1 MFEVEEHKRRRKKS
15 RNEKKLKKMQRQ
27 ARGCG
32 GKNKEEIETQ
42 RMSHI
47 AVERNRRR
55 LMNDHLCV
63 LRSIMPESY
72 VQKGDQ
78 ASIVGGAINYVRE
91 LEHLL
96 LTLEVKKMSVV
107 KEKKSSDTREEANG
121 RSFLNPRFS
130 SRLSQNNVDV
140 TLVYSHANIRILVPK
155 KRGQLM
161 RIVAGFQALG
171 FTVQHL
177 NVTAL
182 EDPMVLYCFSAKLE
196 EGCSLTSADDIAGAV
211 LHVLSLIEG

>member
-1 MFEVEEHKRRRKKS
+1 MSSGVSLLVCFELFLFV
-15 RNEKKLKKMQRQ
+15 
-27 ARGCG
+27 
-32 GKNKEEIETQ
+32 
-42 RMSHI
+42 
-47 AVERNRRR
+47 
-55 LMNDHLCV
+55 D
-63 LRSIMPESY
+63 
-72 VQKGDQ
+72 VQGDQ

-121 RSFLNPRFS
+121 SSFLNPRFS
-130 SRLSQNNVDV
+130 SCLTQNNVDV
-140 TLVYSHANIRILVPK
+140 TMIDSHANIRILLPK

-171 FTVQHL
+171 LTVQHL

-182 EDPMVLYCFSAKLE
+182 EDPMVLYSFSAK
-196 EGCSLTSADDIAGAV
+196 V
-211 LHVLSLIEG
+211 